1 MKRVTT
7 TGSAAVPA
15 LLALLA
21 LGACTSPSDT
31 APTPSGTAI
40 SLSTHCGID
49 DLEVDGRWYER
60 VGGRL
65 DDGQGN
71 PPAGW
76 ADPTQSGVVVIA
88 GDTLVFSDDAGHRES
103 FRARPA
109 ATGPKQGCA

>member
-1 MKRVTT
+1 MRRVTA

-15 LLALLA
+15 LLSLLA
-21 LGACTSPSDT
+21 IGACTSSSE
-31 APTPSGTAI
+31 PTPPPPRTAV

-76 ADPTQSGVVVIA
+76 ADPTQSGVVAVA
-88 GDTLVFSDDAGHRES
+88 GDTLVFSDDSGHRES
-103 FRARPA
+103 FRPRPA
-109 ATGPKQGCA
+109 ATGPKRGCA